1 MDDVHDAA
9 QIMTG
14 IFENKI
20 SIIKNTEKLKLFF
33 AKKNVDV
40 HSRKAMFELF
50 WESYKPIAM
59 QLYMEHLKKTN
70 ILLPDEVHR
79 ELRKL
84 HDDIIQTLC
93 EDENNEEIQFASNEK
108 HENLALSD
116 IAEEKVK
123 KLAVGDLT
131 SIELETQHA
140 IVEFLPSTLATDI
153 QENISSSSSSCSSSR
168 YKRRFKF
175 VTSQEFWLKKEEEE
189 EKKKKMMMM
198 KKRKVFE
205 MDEVDKKE
213 EEEKEEEEEED
224 KKKKKIKVLE
234 QPEVDDEEKQPEVDD
249 KEEMRLLQKEHYV
262 FFYRDFVFQTGPIQ
276 MWLEEIW
283 DENDE
288 VSCDMNGHLI
298 DGLVVEDLPLYCDS
312 TKSNAEVA
320 GMREGDYIVGVNNIS
335 FSSVSFQNT
344 MDGHVDHSCGKYRSY
359 RTNFYSNALSNASW
373 PKTIHVLRRHQIR

>member
-249 KEEMRLLQKEHYV
+249 KEEMRLLQKLST
-262 FFYRDFVFQTGPIQ
+262 FYEG
-276 MWLEEIW
+276 
-283 DENDE
+283 
-288 VSCDMNGHLI
+288 
-298 DGLVVEDLPLYCDS
+298 
-312 TKSNAEVA
+312 TK
-320 GMREGDYIVGVNNIS
+320 
-335 FSSVSFQNT
+335 
-344 MDGHVDHSCGKYRSY
+344 
-359 RTNFYSNALSNASW
+359 
-373 PKTIHVLRRHQIR
+373 